1 MPVAVPVAPVGVAW
15 APVGV
20 AWASGTTG
28 CGTGSDTTTACG
40 TSDVSVTEPNGSV
53 TAGRCR
59 KLPW

>member
-1 MPVAVPVAPVGVAW
+1 MPVAVQVAPA
-15 APVGV
+15 GV

-28 CGTGSDTTTACG
+28 CGIGSDTTTSCG
-40 TSDVSVTEPNGSV
+40 TSVASVTQPNGSV